1 VRTVREQVIIGEGE
15 REDALRCL
23 VTLGKAKVVKYTS
36 APVHQCTSAPVHQHI
51 ISRPGQVLP
60 KAGNWW

>member
-36 APVHQCTSAPVHQHI
+36 APVHQHI